1 MSKTF
6 MNTQVHLEDQL
17 VEQGLALTGLAH
29 PEELVDLA
37 LRELVA
43 RRTREARAA
52 PVLSAKA
59 GRQPGSAKGKLR
71 VLEDDD
77 AHLEDFRDYMP

>member
-1 MSKTF
+1 
-6 MNTQVHLEDQL
+6 MNTQVHLEDKL

-43 RRTREARAA
+43 RRAGEARPA
-52 PVLSAKA
+52 PASLAKG

-77 AHLEDFRDYMP
+77 AHLDDFRDYMP